1 MTISTAII
9 GWTCELCAND
19 AIFVAVILG
28 TVDKTGVGI
37 TEEDGEEDGVLPNAM
52 LVIAFTFK
60 YAGTA

>member
-1 MTISTAII
+1 MTISTAIT

-19 AIFVAVILG
+19 AILVAVMLG
-28 TVDKTGVGI
+28 TVDNIGVGI

-52 LVIAFTFK
+52 LFIAFTFK